1 MTDTMTADTIVK
13 TTKGVLVEFIKDMAT
28 RISNHNGNESILVE
42 VDDDLLHPIHYN
54 KQVYDT
60 YTTEYYTESRTISE
74 IGVEEDEWYIVLW
87 DENGEDET
95 IALDDEIDIDN
106 LVRIANGLEYSYNT
120 TYDKG

>member
-1 MTDTMTADTIVK
+1 MTADTIVK

-95 IALDDEIDIDN
+95 IALDEEIDLDN